1 MPSAS
6 GIPGVPSSR
15 KLAGS
20 TASGDGAAVALG
32 AALGELDE
40 AASDGGAGATGVH
53 PASRKAAA
61 ITATCGRIR
70 LTRSSYG
77 QNPQLAEV

>member
-1 MPSAS
+1 M
-6 GIPGVPSSR
+6 PGVPSSR

-53 PASRKAAA
+53 PTSNRAAA
-61 ITATCGRIR
+61 IGAASWRIR
-70 LTRSSYG
+70 VTRSSYG
-77 QNPQLAEV
+77 QILLLA